1 MAICKTVYSSCL
13 TLAVV
18 MIGFND
24 ERMFAF
30 SFEMSLSFTSIDILD
45 IEERDESH
53 LLLAE
58 LSFKNVLGQFYQ

>member
-1 MAICKTVYSSCL
+1 MAICKAVFSVCL
-13 TLAVV
+13 TLVVV
-18 MIGFND
+18 MIGFYD

-30 SFEMSLSFTSIDILD
+30 SFELSLSFTSIDILD

-58 LSFKNVLGQFYQ
+58 LS

>member
-1 MAICKTVYSSCL
+1 MAICKTVFSSCL

-18 MIGFND
+18 MIGFYD

-30 SFEMSLSFTSIDILD
+30 SFEMSLSFASIDILD

>member
-1 MAICKTVYSSCL
+1 
-13 TLAVV
+13 
-18 MIGFND
+18 MIGFYD